1 MFYTLG
7 DVYRWTLE
15 VQRSSRC
22 RMEVD
27 ADGADCF

>member
-15 VQRSSRC
+15 VQRSSR
-22 RMEVD
+22 M
-27 ADGADCF
+27 